1 MRKLSPIFWNEKG
14 DFSASRFFLWN
25 DRLSGAGAFIPQ
37 ANASGYGAGR
47 RRQFGRAESV
57 MSVDFTLAFMEGR
70 ATRQR
75 RNHLIRVPTGAAFQ
89 PAAPDMGL
97 PADATECAG
106 AGVPAVFGGM
116 VGFECGGAGDN
127 AVGSPGILRAYG
139 LTSVSFF
146 DR

>member
-1 MRKLSPIFWNEKG
+1 
-14 DFSASRFFLWN
+14 
-25 DRLSGAGAFIPQ
+25 
-37 ANASGYGAGR
+37 
-47 RRQFGRAESV
+47 
-57 MSVDFTLAFMEGR
+57 MSVDFALAFMEGR
-70 ATRQR
+70 AAGQR

-89 PAAPDMGL
+89 SAAPDMGL

-116 VGFECGGAGDN
+116 VGFECGGAGGN

>member
-47 RRQFGRAESV
+47 RRQFGGAESV

-70 ATRQR
+70 AAGQR

-89 PAAPDMGL
+89 SAAPDMGL
-97 PADATECAG
+97 PADASECAG
-106 AGVPAVFGGM
+106 QVCPQFSAAWWGLSAAALGVM
-116 VGFECGGAGDN
+116 
-127 AVGSPGILRAYG
+127 R
-139 LTSVSFF
+139 SV
-146 DR
+146 RRGY

>member
-1 MRKLSPIFWNEKG
+1 
-14 DFSASRFFLWN
+14 
-25 DRLSGAGAFIPQ
+25 
-37 ANASGYGAGR
+37 
-47 RRQFGRAESV
+47 
-57 MSVDFTLAFMEGR
+57 MEGR
-70 ATRQR
+70 AAGQR

>member
-1 MRKLSPIFWNEKG
+1 
-14 DFSASRFFLWN
+14 
-25 DRLSGAGAFIPQ
+25 
-37 ANASGYGAGR
+37 
-47 RRQFGRAESV
+47 
-57 MSVDFTLAFMEGR
+57 MSVDFALAFMEGR
-70 ATRQR
+70 AAGQR

-116 VGFECGGAGDN
+116 VGFECGGAGYN